1 MYKRTFKVTD
11 RRPSDRVAMDNPA
24 MEMEQSKNKSAT
36 RTKRDASPAKRSEKH
51 QNKPGK
57 DSGRPNGKTAAN
69 GKTSTKNGSTAPVN
83 GLSNEPSERNGPK
96 PGTGDEEPEMS
107 PQKMQLRTTVP
118 QSMTPKD
125 LQSGPHSP
133 RPRGSSR
140 QKSPAATPRKGCECC
155 RLYFFLTIFQLLAGA
170 GIIVLCVFISKIF
183 TDTRSRDVPYWS
195 GIPLVIAAFVGIY
208 SCIFSRNKFES
219 TWHFGV
225 RIFFWMLT
233 FFCCIACVVAAT
245 FAGLHGT
252 SIVDYVECLS
262 LDSSCQC
269 TKSFDSSARVFM
281 YIDMTDCNL
290 VFERLKVLLFIS
302 CGVNAFGA
310 LVCFLILVMMWKR
323 NYQRFYTGLGYTYAT
338 YA

>member
-1 MYKRTFKVTD
+1 MYFNDDQVTD
-11 RRPSDRVAMDNPA
+11 RRPSDSDSVAMDNPA
-24 MEMEQSKNKSAT
+24 MEMEQSKNKP
-36 RTKRDASPAKRSEKH
+36 RTKRDPSPTNK
-51 QNKPGK
+51 QNRPGK
-57 DSGRPNGKTAAN
+57 DSGRPNGKSAAAN
-69 GKTSTKNGSTAPVN
+69 GKTPQKNGSN
-83 GLSNEPSERNGPK
+83 GTRDRLTSSEQSERNGPK
-96 PGTGDEEPEMS
+96 PGKGEEEPEMS

-140 QKSPAATPRKGCECC
+140 QKSPAATARKGCECC
-155 RLYFFLTIFQLLAGA
+155 RLYFFLTIFQLLVGA
-170 GIIVLCVFISKIF
+170 GVIVLCVFISEIYS
-183 TDTRSRDVPYWS
+183 DMSRDVPYWS
-195 GIPLVIAAFVGIY
+195 GIPLVIAALVGIY

-225 RIFFWMLT
+225 RIFFWILT

-290 VFERLKVLLFIS
+290 VFEKLKVLLFIS

-323 NYQRFYTGLGYTYAT
+323 NYQRFYTGLGYTYAST
-338 YA
+338 A

>member
-195 GIPLVIAAFVGIY
+195 GIPLVIAAFVGMY

-219 TWHFGV
+219 AWHFGV